1 MPEVNEEN
9 RNAHIFLAA
18 EQTICESRVMHQVLR
33 SSPVIFALSL
43 IACGGSTP
51 PPNDSSNAKEE
62 AGDKAATESANN
74 EADEAGGGDEKKA
87 PGRVAANSP
96 AALDEERKG
105 FMTECNSS
113 GKLEAFC
120 QCSWES
126 VIKKTTYEE
135 RQDLENPNTK
145 KALASLSTEC
155 GDKMP
160 KDVVKQNY
168 IQACTKMPAMGP
180 FCECS
185 YKFLDKKGLLT
196 SGEEGVSRVEGE
208 MKAACAKELQELGR
222 KAFMEGCTTK
232 QTATVCQCTVNA
244 LSKKYGDKL
253 WSLLEKGGDDA
264 KQAVRDAGASCN
276 AK

>member
-1 MPEVNEEN
+1 
-9 RNAHIFLAA
+9 
-18 EQTICESRVMHQVLR
+18 MHQVLR

-51 PPNDSSNAKEE
+51 PPNDSSNTKDEATDKPTDESSPDAKNESTANE
-62 AGDKAATESANN
+62 GDESAGNT
-74 EADEAGGGDEKKA
+74 KKKS
-87 PGRVAANSP
+87 PGNGRTAANSP
-96 AALDEERKG
+96 ASLEEERKG
-105 FMTECNSS
+105 FMGECNSS
-113 GKLEAFC
+113 GNLEAFC

-145 KALASLSTEC
+145 KALASLSAEC

-160 KDVVKQNY
+160 KDVVKKNY
-168 IQACTKMPAMGP
+168 IQACTKMPAMGA

-196 SGEEGVSRVEGE
+196 SNEEAVSRVEGE

-232 QTATVCQCTVNA
+232 QSATVCQCTVNA
-244 LSKKYGDKL
+244 LNKKYGDKL
-253 WSLLEKGGDDA
+253 WTLLEKGGDEA
-264 KQAVRDAGASCN
+264 KQAVRDAGGSCN

>member
-1 MPEVNEEN
+1 
-9 RNAHIFLAA
+9 
-18 EQTICESRVMHQVLR
+18 MHQVLR

-51 PPNDSSNAKEE
+51 PPNDSSNAKNE
-62 AGDKAATESANN
+62 ATEKATDESSGN
-74 EADEAGGGDEKKA
+74 ETDEAGGGENKKA
-87 PGRVAANSP
+87 PARVAANSP
-96 AALDEERKG
+96 AALEEERKG
-105 FMTECNSS
+105 FMSECNSS

-145 KALASLSTEC
+145 KALASLSMEC

-160 KDVVKQNY
+160 KEVVRQNY
-168 IQACTKMPAMGP
+168 LQACTKMPAMGA

-196 SGEEGVSRVEGE
+196 SSEEAVSRVEGE

-232 QTATVCQCTVNA
+232 QSATVCQCTVNA

-253 WSLLEKGGDDA
+253 WTLLEKGGDDA